1 MMTKVQLFLTMKDG
15 NGARSLGVRRLRRAP
30 GFGQTFE
37 IALDGRSVRARI
49 MRLGQAMVPD
59 VYAEEI

>member
-1 MMTKVQLFLTMKDG
+1 MITKVRLFLTMK
-15 NGARSLGVRRLRRAP
+15 NGDVARSLGVRRLRRAP

-37 IALDGRSVRARI
+37 VALDGRSVHARI
-49 MRLGQAMVPD
+49 MRLREAMVPD